1 MYLLQFFS
9 LCKCHETSDLT
20 FKKLLYSTTDIQA
33 EKKWPAAVIVHYSK
47 AALSTHKKDYQLN
60 FQNSV
65 KKEEGEYYLM
75 L

>member
-1 MYLLQFFS
+1 MKLVIWLL
-9 LCKCHETSDLT
+9 
-20 FKKLLYSTTDIQA
+20 KKLLYSTTDIQA

-47 AALSTHKKDYQLN
+47 ATLSTHKKDNLLN

-65 KKEEGEYYLM
+65 KKEGEYYLM